1 MELRAVGVEQALSV
15 SCNSTQHARNSFWL
29 LPQIRVIVNKK
40 PLNLEKT
47 ISSVLSSLWEGIS
60 GLKIEKYFFIVEC
73 IRGARLKDKE

>member
-47 ISSVLSSLWEGIS
+47 ISSVLSSLWES

-73 IRGARLKDKE
+73 IRGARLKDKV

>member
-40 PLNLEKT
+40 PLNLEKND
-47 ISSVLSSLWEGIS
+47 I
-60 GLKIEKYFFIVEC
+60 
-73 IRGARLKDKE
+73 